1 MSCKDPLG
9 DHMRLGY
16 QGRLM
21 DPLRHKIQQL
31 LSLGPL
37 PSESEATEEAVT
49 RPEVAL
55 RAIQPPLSLE
65 EAVAVV
71 SLFGPDTC
79 FGLAWSLLHL
89 IETAPGWEEYARHLP
104 NEGDWAD
111 LLRQRAERSAEAA

>member
-1 MSCKDPLG
+1 MSRKDPLG
-9 DHMRLGY
+9 DHMRSGY

-21 DPLRHKIQQL
+21 NQMRLEVRQL

-37 PSESEATEEAVT
+37 LSESEAAEETVT

-104 NEGDWAD
+104 NEGEWAD